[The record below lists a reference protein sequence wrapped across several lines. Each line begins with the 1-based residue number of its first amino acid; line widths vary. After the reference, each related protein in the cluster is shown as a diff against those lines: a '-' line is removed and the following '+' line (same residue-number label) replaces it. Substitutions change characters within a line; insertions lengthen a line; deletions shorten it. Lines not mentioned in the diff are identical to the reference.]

1 MAIAS
6 GTSGTCTW
14 SIDDSGNLTVRPTS
28 GTSGY
33 LLRGWLLFGNDLP
46 WAPYADRIKTITFSG
61 SIRIYQETYG
71 GGVEETGDARYM
83 FAEYYNSSEKTWTGY
98 TLLTEITGLSCLKG
112 LTNMFRMF
120 KSCVALPYI
129 DLTGVD
135 TSYVK
140 DMDYMFYNCDLL
152 TSVKLSNTFDTSL
165 AKENGKKF
173 PDFGKGTNQTNGIVV
188 QNDADF
194 MDLTAAEHAGTWQ
207 RNVAPIFKAEA
218 NRSESGTADE
228 GGNDATLKVTW
239 ASQAS
244 TTTRSLK
251 IYKKL
256 NSASSY
262 PATPD
267 VNETLSGNSGVEQV
281 TIASL
286 GDNAFDFKVEF
297 YDGTNTFIA
306 FPSIQSNIRLITI
319 DPDGKLEVY
328 LDVDSSASKTTA
340 ATSGKDKDLFNAIRA
355 LGWYDDVI
363 S

>member
-6 GTSGTCTW
+6 GTCGTCSW
-14 SIDDSGNLTVRPTS
+14 NISDSGVLTIGPGTLEPPSVIIMSNSWPWGEYKTQITAAVISS
-28 GTSGY
+28 G
-33 LLRGWLLFGNDLP
+33 
-46 WAPYADRIKTITFSG
+46 
-61 SIRIYQETYG
+61 
-71 GGVEETGDARYM
+71 VVVGDAAPFMGEAGPPTISAM
-83 FAEYYNSSEKTWTGY
+83 FEGCSSMTS
-98 TLLTEITGLSCLKG
+98 LTFQGSFDTSRVETAALMFRNCSSLTSLDLSVLDTRKV
-112 LTNMFRMF
+112 TNMGLMF
-120 KSCVALPYI
+120 WMCP
-129 DLTGVD
+129 
-135 TSYVK
+135 
-140 DMDYMFYNCDLL
+140 LL
-152 TSVKLSNTFDTSL
+152 TSVKLGSLFDTSAL
-165 AKENGKKF
+165 INENSGPGLVADIEF
-173 PDFGKGTNQTNGIVV
+173 PSAVNTNNGIIVTS
-188 QNDADF
+188 ASDF
-194 MDLTAAEHAGTWQ
+194 DSLSMSQHNGVWLRRASAETFDVTA
-207 RNVAPIFKAEA
+207 V
-218 NRSESGTADE
+218 RSEGGVEDE
-228 GGNDATLKVTW
+228 DGNDATFKVTW

-306 FPSIQSNIRLITI
+306 FPSIQSNIRLFTI
-319 DPDGKLEVY
+319 DPDGKLELY

-340 ATSGKDKDLFNAIRA
+340 ATSGEDKDLFNAIRD

-363 S
+363 G